1 MKGVVI
7 TADNEVYIKD
17 FGDPL
22 FRTLGEVVGGYIECV
37 SPIRLNGRNWMI
49 VNEEGLL
56 KGLPLN
62 LYGSFLYGTE
72 QHGHPIVGNVVIM
85 KPGFRDGEPDIVGL
99 SEVEAFTICRRARIE
114 LEHLKS
120 IMSKE
125 AQNDSKT

>member
-1 MKGVVI
+1 MRGVVI
-7 TADNEVYIKD
+7 TTNNEAYIKD
-17 FGDPL
+17 FEDPL
-22 FRTLGEVVGGYIECV
+22 FRTLGEVVGGYIECTF
-37 SPIRLNGRNWMI
+37 PFRLSGRFYMI

-56 KGLPLN
+56 HGLPLN
-62 LYGSFLYGTE
+62 LYGSYLYGIE

-85 KPGFRDGEPDIVGL
+85 KPGFRDGVPDIVGL
-99 SEVEAFTICRRARIE
+99 SDAEAFSICRKARIE